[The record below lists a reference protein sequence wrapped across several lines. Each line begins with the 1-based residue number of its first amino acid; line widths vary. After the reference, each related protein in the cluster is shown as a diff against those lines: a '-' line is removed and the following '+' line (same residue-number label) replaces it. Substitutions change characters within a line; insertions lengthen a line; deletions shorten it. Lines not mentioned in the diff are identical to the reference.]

1 MKTRR
6 IYRNWEN
13 PDCRIQIKHFY
24 STRVMPVFNPHY
36 HTELEIIYFIRGS
49 YEIYREEGNQKVKG
63 GTIYFVPLDE
73 VHSVRSLVDEGEYIC
88 VIVDLS
94 AISMSPEH
102 YFQKSF
108 VQPLQNGNLR
118 LPRMLSSKDP
128 GYKELVVYLEQ
139 LRAQPADAAKRFSCV
154 MGFCAELM
162 QYCTVTESNVH
173 AVQQQYS
180 LVKACVDY
188 MHANYSQVLSLERL
202 ASHVHVHPN
211 YLCAVFKKDVGMTV
225 LEYLSSI
232 RIERARDLL
241 GRKNLSIAQIAEQ
254 CGFRSISTFQRT
266 FKAYTGTTPSK
277 FARGFKAKLGKNN
290 KDVTS

>member
-6 IYRNWEN
+6 VYRNWEN

-24 STRVMPVFNPHY
+24 STRVMPVFNPHF
-36 HTELEIIYFIRGS
+36 HNELEIIYFIQGS
-49 YEIYREEGNQKVKG
+49 YEVYREEGNQKVKG

-73 VHSVRSLVDEGEYIC
+73 VHSVRSLVDEGEYFSL
-88 VIVDLS
+88 IVDLS
-94 AISMSPEH
+94 AISMNPEH

-108 VQPLQNGNLR
+108 VQPLQNGSLR
-118 LPRMLSSKDP
+118 LPRMLRSSDP

-139 LRAQPADAAKRFSCV
+139 LRVQPVDAAKRFACV
-154 MGFCAELM
+154 MGFCAELV
-162 QYCTVTESNVH
+162 QYCTVTANNVH

-202 ASHVHVHPN
+202 AAQVHVHPN

-232 RIERARDLL
+232 RIERARELL
-241 GRKNLSIAQIAEQ
+241 GRKNFSIAQIAEQ

-277 FARGFKAKLGKNN
+277 FARGFKAKLGKIN
-290 KDVTS
+290 KDVI